1 MPIIGGS
8 RLVSD
13 RTAVDL
19 PVPLRPQMRTPPIDG
34 SMALRM
40 RASRIFCCP
49 TIALNGKV
57 VIFSLPRCIGSITQE
72 CCMLSHGLASC
83 QNDARMHNCFIASNS
98 QHRPAGHS
106 LSGDE
111 LRQMPATIRLH

>member
-8 RLVSD
+8 RLVNA

-19 PVPLRPQMRTPPIDG
+19 LVSLRQQMSTRPIDG
-34 SMALRM
+34 SMALSM
-40 RASRIFCCP
+40 RASRIFRCP

-83 QNDARMHNCFIASNS
+83 QNDDFIASNS